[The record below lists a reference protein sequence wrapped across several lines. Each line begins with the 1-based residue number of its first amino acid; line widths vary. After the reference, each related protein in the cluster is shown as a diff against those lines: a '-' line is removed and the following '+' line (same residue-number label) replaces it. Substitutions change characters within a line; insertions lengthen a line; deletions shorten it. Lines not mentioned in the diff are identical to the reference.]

1 MKKDRG
7 GELKAEGVGEE
18 KGRGGGGFVHFSLS
32 NACYFLVLGYIRI
45 VNSYIDINSPASM
58 LKLFDLD
65 PRDPFV

>member
-1 MKKDRG
+1 M
-7 GELKAEGVGEE
+7 GEE

-32 NACYFLVLGYIRI
+32 NAVLLLSVGMYSIGELVY
-45 VNSYIDINSPASM
+45 SM